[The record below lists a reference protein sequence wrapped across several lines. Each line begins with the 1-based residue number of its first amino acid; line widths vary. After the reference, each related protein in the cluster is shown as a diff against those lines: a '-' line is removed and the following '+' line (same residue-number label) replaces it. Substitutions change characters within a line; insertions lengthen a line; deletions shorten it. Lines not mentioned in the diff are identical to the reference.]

1 MLEISESQRTDQL
14 LHLQSAALE
23 AADNSIVIA
32 DENGRI
38 IWVNAGFSRTTGYSL
53 AEAVGQNPRMLKSG
67 EQDSAY
73 YEEMWATIL
82 AGKVWRNRIVNR
94 CKDGRLTH
102 EDLTITPILDAAGR
116 VTHFIGIKQDIT
128 QLTRAEDALGESE
141 LRLHA
146 VIENLSE
153 GLVVSDLNGRLLH
166 WNQAALEMHGF
177 ATPEEC
183 RKKLLEFG
191 SIFELSD
198 VDGAVLELDQ
208 WPLSRIMRGERL
220 RDFEVRIRR
229 RTGDWHR
236 VFSYGGRVIR
246 EQSGRSVAI
255 VTMSD
260 ITDRTRSG
268 EAHRASELRYRRL
281 FESAKDGIL
290 ILDEATGRI
299 VDANPFILSSLGY
312 SYEELRG
319 KELWEIGFFPDVH
332 QAARAFAELRAT
344 GYVRYADLPLET
356 RGGESIEVE
365 VVANVYLEGDSKVIQ
380 CNIRDITGRMFSERA
395 LEESNRKLGATVAEL
410 STTTEQLWQSSK
422 LATMGELSASIA
434 HELNNPLATISLRV
448 ENLLMPMTADDP
460 KRHSLEIIGQEVDR
474 MARLVDNLLEFS
486 RRGHRQ
492 ISTVD
497 VIDEISKSIDFVHY
511 HLRTRKVDVEREFEE
526 LLPTIQADRQRL
538 RQLFLNLLTNAS
550 DAMPRGGTLIVRI
563 RRGVLGESEA
573 VEIEF
578 ADTGEGITPEH
589 LKQIWEPFFTT
600 KEAGKGTGLGL
611 AICRRIVDE
620 HGGRIEIAST
630 IGQGTIVRVSFPATT
645 KGVRTDLE

>member
-1 MLEISESQRTDQL
+1 MLDISESLRTDQL

-23 AADNSIVIA
+23 AAANSIVIA
-32 DENGRI
+32 DENGII
-38 IWVNAGFSRTTGYSL
+38 IWVNAGFSRTTGYSF

-73 YEEMWATIL
+73 YEQMWATIL

-94 CKDGRLTH
+94 CKDGTLTH

-128 QLTRAEDALGESE
+128 QLTRAEDDLSESE
-141 LRLHA
+141 LRLQA
-146 VIENLSE
+146 VVENLSE
-153 GLVVSDLNGRLLH
+153 GLVVSDLNGQLLH

-183 RKKLLEFG
+183 QRKLPEFG
-191 SIFELSD
+191 SIFELSNL
-198 VDGAVLELDQ
+198 DGSVLEVDQ
-208 WPLSRIMRGERL
+208 WPLSRVVRGELL
-220 RDFEVRIRR
+220 RDFKVCIRR
-229 RTGDWHR
+229 LSGDWHR

-260 ITDRTRSG
+260 ITDRHRSA

-299 VDANPFILSSLGY
+299 VDANPFILGSLGY
-312 SYEELRG
+312 SHEELCG
-319 KELWEIGFFPDVH
+319 KELWEIGFFPDKEE
-332 QAARAFAELRAT
+332 AALAFAELRAT

-356 RGGESIEVE
+356 RAGESIEVE
-365 VVANVYLEGDSKVIQ
+365 VVSNVYMEGDSKVIQ
-380 CNIRDITGRMFSERA
+380 CNIRDITGRMRSERA

-410 STTTEQLWQSSK
+410 STTTEQLWHSSK

-434 HELNNPLATISLRV
+434 HELNNPLATIGLRV
-448 ENLLMPMTADDP
+448 ENLLMPMTADNP
-460 KRHSLEIIGQEVDR
+460 QRHALEIITQEVDR
-474 MARLVDNLLEFS
+474 MASLVDNLLEFS

-497 VIDEISKSIDFVHY
+497 VMDEISKSIDFVHY

-563 RRGVLGESEA
+563 RRGVLDESEA

-578 ADTGEGITPEH
+578 ADTGEGITAEH

-611 AICRRIVDE
+611 AICRRIVEE
-620 HGGRIEIAST
+620 HSGRIEIAST
-630 IGQGTIVRVSFPATT
+630 IGQGTIVRVLFPATT
-645 KGVRTDLE
+645 KGVTDLG